1 MSIATYAYES
11 DGSKCLKNGAY
22 KVYIKNGKL
31 ILYDGTTEYIID
43 GGGSGD
49 TYDPTITVKLNRIS
63 HSDSSK

>member
-31 ILYDGTTEYIID
+31 ILYDGTTEHIID

-49 TYDPTITVKLNRIS
+49 NHIACLFSGILNGTT
-63 HSDSSK
+63 